1 MNKLNAVYV
10 SLVALVISIVALVMT
25 FCCGNKGG
33 SVNVEE
39 ALMENPSIVVEALKA
54 HDAKLKEE
62 ALKALEENIK
72 SSAEELNNRADDGI
86 IANPEGK
93 LVMVEFFDF
102 ACSYCNKIYPAL
114 KEIIA
119 KNPDVKFVAKP
130 MAFLSPAS
138 KYAAEAALAAKEQG
152 KFAEI
157 YSGLFEKEGRL
168 SEAKVDEVAAAA
180 GLDMVKLKEDMKS
193 AKVQDT
199 LNAVSD
205 LARKIQ
211 VNGVPSLV
219 FNNKVLQT
227 LDAEVIQKAID
238 EAK

>member
-1 MNKLNAVYV
+1 
-10 SLVALVISIVALVMT
+10 
-25 FCCGNKGG
+25 
-33 SVNVEE
+33 
-39 ALMENPSIVVEALKA
+39 
-54 HDAKLKEE
+54 
-62 ALKALEENIK
+62 
-72 SSAEELNNRADDGI
+72 
-86 IANPEGK
+86 
-93 LVMVEFFDF
+93 
-102 ACSYCNKIYPAL
+102 
-114 KEIIA
+114 
-119 KNPDVKFVAKP
+119 

-152 KFAEI
+152 KFAKI